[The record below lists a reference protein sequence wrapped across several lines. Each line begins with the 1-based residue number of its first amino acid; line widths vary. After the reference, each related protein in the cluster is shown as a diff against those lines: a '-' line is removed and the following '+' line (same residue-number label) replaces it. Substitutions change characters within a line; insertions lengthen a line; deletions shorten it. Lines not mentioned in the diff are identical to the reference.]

1 MLRDV
6 SEVVGICEDEHTLA
20 CCEVAEAT
28 MVQVTPSQVLCC
40 GLHALHDECE
50 PPPQQ
55 LSRPPKDGTLDRES
69 TACMQ
74 SRPVPNLDATL
85 IMTVQ
90 PGGENLHSRWPT
102 RCIEF

>member
-1 MLRDV
+1 MMLRDV

-50 PPPQQ
+50 PPQ
-55 LSRPPKDGTLDRES
+55 E
-69 TACMQ
+69 
-74 SRPVPNLDATL
+74 
-85 IMTVQ
+85 
-90 PGGENLHSRWPT
+90 
-102 RCIEF
+102 